1 MADQVGVRAQTDT
14 ESMRGLLVA
23 NGGGAV
29 ALLAALTAI
38 LDRDG
43 YEPLAKAMLIG
54 LFVMMLGVVLAVVH
68 NHFRRLCSL
77 EYQVHNMNPPNGTIF
92 GMQLWAPTV
101 CCVSIVCMWLS
112 VATFLAAGSYVAIS
126 GIANVSS
133 IQSQKAAGRPTG
145 VTEQKGAKSKTK

>member
-1 MADQVGVRAQTDT
+1 MADQVGVRAHFDAET
-14 ESMRGLLVA
+14 MRGLLVA

-54 LFVMMLGVVLAVVH
+54 LFVMMLGVALAVVH
-68 NHFRRLCSL
+68 NHFRRMCSL
-77 EYQVHNMNPPNGTIF
+77 EYQTHNMNPPNGTIF
-92 GMQLWAPTV
+92 GRQLWAPMA

-112 VATFLAAGSYVAIS
+112 VAAFLGAGSYVAVS
-126 GIANVSS
+126 GIATVSNV
-133 IQSQKAAGRPTG
+133 QAQKAAVRPTG
-145 VTEQKGAKSKTK
+145 VAEPKGGKTKAR